1 MADINDRLEKQMEG
15 TNLALAA
22 VAEVL
27 QKMDGRLA
35 KEEQEATAVA
45 QENAAEAARADLV
58 KAVASEVAALLK
70 EGSDQ
75 GLDVSGDERKAKGTG
90 GTPQNA
96 DDSESA
102 ANVATKIEDQQN
114 TIQAMKKADED
125 EDKEEED
132 IDKTYKGDNGDDEDE
147 IEKDD
152 DDKDEAD
159 DIPETEE
166 KGMDDEDDDDSE
178 SMKSMR
184 KQLETLKKQLAST
197 EANMQKAIQTESEA
211 RLRKMGF
218 REENGLQAP
227 KITHGLGVDGNTPI
241 QKSAGVDT
249 ADQLTQLS
257 YSELRNMQHKIES
270 GDTDGVP
277 RELLG

>member
-35 KEEQEATAVA
+35 KEEQEATVAA
-45 QENAAEAARADLV
+45 QETAAEAARDNLV
-58 KAVASEVAALLK
+58 KSVASEVAALLK

-114 TIQAMKKADED
+114 TIQAMRKADEE
-125 EDKEEED
+125 EDKDED
-132 IDKTYKGDNGDDEDE
+132 IDKTYKGDKDDDEDE

-178 SMKSMR
+178 GMESMK
-184 KQLETLKKQLAST
+184 KQLET
-197 EANMQKAIQTESEA
+197 
-211 RLRKMGF
+211 
-218 REENGLQAP
+218 
-227 KITHGLGVDGNTPI
+227 
-241 QKSAGVDT
+241 
-249 ADQLTQLS
+249 
-257 YSELRNMQHKIES
+257 
-270 GDTDGVP
+270 
-277 RELLG
+277 